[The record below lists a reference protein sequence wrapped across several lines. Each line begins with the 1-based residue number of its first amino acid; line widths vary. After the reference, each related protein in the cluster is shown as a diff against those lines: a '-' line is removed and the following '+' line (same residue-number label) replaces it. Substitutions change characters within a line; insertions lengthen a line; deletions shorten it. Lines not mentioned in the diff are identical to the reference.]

1 MVSFHQ
7 NQPQG
12 VLGLVSVLA
21 SGLPSQSVL
30 GTVYSLASLSKPDP
44 VLS

>member
-7 NQPQG
+7 NQPQR
-12 VLGLVSVLA
+12 VLVSVSA

-30 GTVYSLASLSKPDP
+30 GTVYSLASLSKPDS